1 MAVLNVK
8 ELAAYIQKKYQEE
21 KQMLISPIKLQKSL
35 YFLFAYWGGIVRK
48 SVLYPLSVEENF
60 SSYDEYLYDAV
71 IEAWVYGPVIPE
83 VYHET
88 NINAFY
94 NKNIF
99 EDKNIIIKLQHIVN
113 LMVYTIMNKENQ
125 ELYVQN
131 KSLNKQLKEN
141 IKEAQELRKESD
153 NKNKEIEH
161 IKNDMKS
168 ITTTIISIILA
179 VSIIPA
185 AIIGI
190 EKINPEYIL
199 PFVST
204 VILFG
209 MVMITFVYSIYQDK
223 IKIST
228 WTILISMLIF
238 TIVLWINSVNPIIK
252 INKDSGVTEDIT
264 VENNQQE
271 N

>member
-1 MAVLNVK
+1 MSSNNKNNIEEVSHLNINITEIKQEVAQDKISEK
-8 ELAAYIQKKYQEE
+8 EYKRFCKKYTGINFANYKVRDLKHICDMGNGLLDQYFIVSE
-21 KQMLISPIKLQKSL
+21 K
-35 YFLFAYWGGIVRK
+35 
-48 SVLYPLSVEENF
+48 
-60 SSYDEYLYDAV
+60 D
-71 IEAWVYGPVIPE
+71 
-83 VYHET
+83 
-88 NINAFY
+88 
-94 NKNIF
+94 KNIF

-199 PFVST
+199 SFVST

-223 IKIST
+223 IKVST
-228 WTILISMLIF
+228 WIILISMLIF
-238 TIVLWINSVNPIIK
+238 TIVLWINNVNPIVK
-252 INKDSGVTEDIT
+252 INKDSDVTEDIT

-271 N
+271 ELAT

>member
-1 MAVLNVK
+1 M
-8 ELAAYIQKKYQEE
+8 
-21 KQMLISPIKLQKSL
+21 
-35 YFLFAYWGGIVRK
+35 
-48 SVLYPLSVEENF
+48 
-60 SSYDEYLYDAV
+60 
-71 IEAWVYGPVIPE
+71 
-83 VYHET
+83 
-88 NINAFY
+88 
-94 NKNIF
+94 
-99 EDKNIIIKLQHIVN
+99 
-113 LMVYTIMNKENQ
+113 
-125 ELYVQN
+125 
-131 KSLNKQLKEN
+131 NKQLKEN

-190 EKINPEYIL
+190 EKIDSEYIL

-223 IKIST
+223 IKVST
-228 WTILISMLIF
+228 WTILIAMLIF

-271 N
+271 ELVN